1 MKGFGCCLAI
11 GSFVPQIDESI
22 NKQKSVAGELR
33 ESFGIL
39 SNNGYD
45 FAELTVGALANLS
58 EDEYDDVLQ
67 ELRRSPIPVPIY
79 NSFVPA
85 AIPLAGPDVSQQSIE
100 AYLDKSMHR
109 VADAGGSTIIF
120 GSGAARKAPKGF
132 PIEAA
137 MEQIQCFLHMCEIR
151 ANSLGITVA
160 IEPLNKQETNIIN
173 SVAEAV
179 ELARTVGLPHI
190 KVLADSYHMFVEN
203 ESHDVISE
211 AAPWLAHVHISDRDR
226 IYPGKL
232 AGESQTVAA
241 GGGKAGG
248 VDFKSFFGALKKV
261 GYEGLISTECPFD
274 DFEAETKESL
284 VFIRDTWN
292 S

>member
-11 GSFVPQIDESI
+11 GSFVPQIDG
-22 NKQKSVAGELR
+22 NKNERKNVAGELK

-58 EDEYDDVLQ
+58 EDEYDSVVQ

-85 AIPLAGPDVSQQSIE
+85 TVPLTGPDISQQTIE
-100 AYLDKSMHR
+100 TYLDKSMHR
-109 VADAGGSTIIF
+109 VADAGGDAIIF
-120 GSGAARKAPKGF
+120 GSGAARKAPEGF

-137 MEQIQCFLHMCEIR
+137 MEQIQTFLHMCEIR
-151 ANSLGITVA
+151 AKSLGITVA

-173 SVAEAV
+173 SVAEAA

-190 KVLADSYHMFVEN
+190 KILADSYHMFVEN
-203 ESHDVISE
+203 ESYDVIGE

-232 AGESQTVAA
+232 AGESQTGAV
-241 GGGKAGG
+241 G
-248 VDFKSFFGALKKV
+248 VDFNSFFGALKKV

-274 DFEAETKESL
+274 DFERETKESL
-284 VFIRDTWN
+284 MFIRNKWN